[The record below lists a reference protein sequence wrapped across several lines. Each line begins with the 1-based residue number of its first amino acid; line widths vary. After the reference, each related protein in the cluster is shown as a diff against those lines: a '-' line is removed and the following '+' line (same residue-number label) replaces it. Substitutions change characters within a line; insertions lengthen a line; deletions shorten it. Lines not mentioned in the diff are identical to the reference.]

1 MRRWSETAER
11 VAATT
16 KTGEKTAILA
26 AYLAGL
32 ATEELPVAAVF
43 LTGRPFPEAD
53 QRSLGLGW
61 SGLAGAVLRTAGAD
75 DDALRAAYDR
85 SSDIS
90 TAVVEVLEAAG
101 MVVRMTEV
109 VPVEV
114 DNQPG
119 GLARALAAIE
129 DAGLGVEYMY
139 DFGAASRGG
148 KAAIVFRFENPDAA
162 LAALNAAG
170 IRVLAMEELLA
181 K

>member
-1 MRRWSETAER
+1 MKLQQLSLFLENRPGQLREPCEA
-11 VAATT
+11 
-16 KTGEKTAILA
+16 LA
-26 AYLAGL
+26 AAGIDLLTMSLADTSNFGIL
-32 ATEELPVAAVF
+32 RFIV
-43 LTGRPFPEAD
+43 RDPEPAK
-53 QRSLGLGW
+53 
-61 SGLAGAVLRTAGAD
+61 
-75 DDALRAAYDR
+75 
-85 SSDIS
+85 
-90 TAVVEVLEAAG
+90 EVLEAAG
-101 MVVRMTEV
+101 MIVRMTEV

-148 KAAIVFRFENPDAA
+148 KAAIVFRFENPDLA
-162 LAALNAAG
+162 LAALSAAG